1 MNIPTGEL
9 AEFAPDEQG
18 TPPVSYARE
27 ASLDPELVWRG
38 KDRLAAADRRPR
50 DGPVSSAP

>member
-1 MNIPTGEL
+1 VNIPTGEL

-38 KDRLAAADRRPR
+38 KDRLAAADRRPT
-50 DGPVSSAP
+50 